1 MFGACAGWGLMSPV
15 GKDAMLHGFDG
26 ITMVSF
32 RVAGACLLFWI
43 ASLFAPKEQVPWRD
57 RLMFIGAALTGLLF
71 NQCCFTIGLS
81 ITSPINASIVTTSM
95 PIFAMILAALIL
107 REPITGKKALGVLMG
122 CSGALILILSSAAH
136 ADARVGDIRGDLLC
150 LFAQFS
156 FALYLSLF
164 NPLIK
169 RYNVFTVNK
178 YMFSWATLMLL
189 PLSSYHVYGV
199 ISQPIPLLTWIEV
212 GYVVVCGTFFC
223 YILTMI
229 GQRTLRP
236 TVVSVYNYVQPIVA
250 VAASLIMMANAAAP
264 LNTAA
269 SPGTAAASSYDEFS
283 ILAGMDNGD
292 TDIDINMDGQFDVKD
307 CFYLMAYDYRKE
319 LEPAIENNI
328 LSIADFDMSGS
339 VDHADSDILLK
350 YLVTRKK
357 AKGLASL
364 IARGYEREIATEALE
379 ATLASTPKNVE
390 EESLKKDF
398 FIAKNKF
405 LKFEDLYIRKQ
416 KIFAYLA
423 RKGYKYEDIKRV
435 IEEEYNEA

>member
-107 REPITGKKALGVLMG
+107 REPITDKKALGVLMG

-199 ISQPIPLLTWIEV
+199 ISQSIPLLTWIEV

-250 VAASLIMMANAAAP
+250 VTASLIMGISTMKLTHVLAVV
-264 LNTAA
+264 LV
-269 SPGTAAASSYDEFS
+269 FS
-283 ILAGMDNGD
+283 GVWLV
-292 TDIDINMDGQFDVKD
+292 VKSKS
-307 CFYLMAYDYRKE
+307 RK
-319 LEPAIENNI
+319 
-328 LSIADFDMSGS
+328 D
-339 VDHADSDILLK
+339 
-350 YLVTRKK
+350 
-357 AKGLASL
+357 
-364 IARGYEREIATEALE
+364 
-379 ATLASTPKNVE
+379 
-390 EESLKKDF
+390 
-398 FIAKNKF
+398 
-405 LKFEDLYIRKQ
+405 
-416 KIFAYLA
+416 
-423 RKGYKYEDIKRV
+423 
-435 IEEEYNEA
+435 IEEERQEEKNV

>member
-95 PIFAMILAALIL
+95 HIFAMILAALIL

-250 VAASLIMMANAAAP
+250 VAASLIMGISTMKLTHVLAVV
-264 LNTAA
+264 LV
-269 SPGTAAASSYDEFS
+269 FS
-283 ILAGMDNGD
+283 GVWLVVKSKSRK
-292 TDIDINMDGQFDVKD
+292 DIE
-307 CFYLMAYDYRKE
+307 KE
-319 LEPAIENNI
+319 RQEE
-328 LSIADFDMSGS
+328 
-339 VDHADSDILLK
+339 
-350 YLVTRKK
+350 
-357 AKGLASL
+357 
-364 IARGYEREIATEALE
+364 
-379 ATLASTPKNVE
+379 KNV
-390 EESLKKDF
+390 
-398 FIAKNKF
+398 
-405 LKFEDLYIRKQ
+405 
-416 KIFAYLA
+416 
-423 RKGYKYEDIKRV
+423 
-435 IEEEYNEA
+435 